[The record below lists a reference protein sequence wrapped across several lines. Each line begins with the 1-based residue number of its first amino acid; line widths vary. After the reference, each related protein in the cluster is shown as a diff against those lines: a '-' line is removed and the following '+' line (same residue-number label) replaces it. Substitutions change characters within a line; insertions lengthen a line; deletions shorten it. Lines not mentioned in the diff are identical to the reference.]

1 MNALEIQTLVCGAY
15 GWFQQALI
23 RLCVCAAVVLFVVP
37 VLRTQAVR
45 DAAVRIAALWREASH
60 FTKVIGTRSCC
71 GLLMSFVFLAFAGY
85 AHTEAETNAVA
96 RSMLEFVLLSAD
108 DSFDDNDNGVEK
120 EAIVTWPSFLALG
133 ESEGWTPPEKKAAFA
148 WYLSMLG
155 TNDCTSLSATD
166 HELVRIAL
174 SKCEVLDYAE
184 GVQSYKALALNPKG
198 IYRNRAIELA
208 IKYSPVN
215 DSTTEFVE
223 TIMTNLTSYSIGE
236 SGAASCQYANKILS
250 FNATNEC
257 QQMIVG
263 NAVEMFYRNRMLAP
277 NAFSIVDQLFV
288 RCIDNYSISSNRLEH
303 ALNALSLPDCGPV
316 AKRRFVAV
324 TNELLS
330 SGQPLPWINV
340 GGGGN

>member
-1 MNALEIQTLVCGAY
+1 MTKRGFRMLGPPTLTIEKKGN
-15 GWFQQALI
+15 
-23 RLCVCAAVVLFVVP
+23 
-37 VLRTQAVR
+37 
-45 DAAVRIAALWREASH
+45 ENM
-60 FTKVIGTRSCC
+60 KVIGTRSCC

-96 RSMLEFVLLSAD
+96 RSMLEFVLLSVD

-208 IKYSPVN
+208 IKYSSVD
-215 DSTTEFVE
+215 DSTTVFVE

-236 SGAASCQYANKILS
+236 SGAASCQYANKLLS

-257 QQMIVG
+257 QQMVVG

-288 RCIDNYSISSNRLEH
+288 RYIDNYSISSNRLEH
-303 ALNALSLPDCGPV
+303 ALNALAFPDCGSV
-316 AKRRFVAV
+316 TKRRFTSV
-324 TNELLS
+324 TNQLLS

-340 GGGGN
+340 GGGSN

>member
-1 MNALEIQTLVCGAY
+1 MKAIIN
-15 GWFQQALI
+15 
-23 RLCVCAAVVLFVVP
+23 RLY
-37 VLRTQAVR
+37 
-45 DAAVRIAALWREASH
+45 
-60 FTKVIGTRSCC
+60 C
-71 GLLMSFVFLAFAGY
+71 GLLVPLVLLASAAC

-96 RSMLEFVLLSAD
+96 KSMLEFVLLSV
-108 DSFDDNDNGVEK
+108 NDNLDDVADGVEQ

-166 HELVRIAL
+166 QELVRIAL
-174 SKCEVLDYAE
+174 SKCEEFDYAE
-184 GVQSYKALALNPKG
+184 AVASYKALALNPKG

-223 TIMTNLTSYSIGE
+223 TIMTNLTSYSIRE
-236 SGAASCQYANKILS
+236 RGAASCQYANKLLS
-250 FNATNEC
+250 YNATNEC
-257 QQMIVG
+257 QQMVVG

-288 RCIDNYSISSNRLEH
+288 RYIDNYSISSNRLEH

>member
-1 MNALEIQTLVCGAY
+1 MTKRGFRMLVPPTLTIEKKGN
-15 GWFQQALI
+15 
-23 RLCVCAAVVLFVVP
+23 
-37 VLRTQAVR
+37 
-45 DAAVRIAALWREASH
+45 ENM
-60 FTKVIGTRSCC
+60 KVIGTRSCH

-108 DSFDDNDNGVEK
+108 DSFDGNDNGVEK

-277 NAFSIVDQLFV
+277 NAFSIIDHLFV
-288 RCIDNYSISSNRLEH
+288 KYIDNYVMSSNRLEH
-303 ALNALSLPDCGPV
+303 ALYSLSLPDCGPI
-316 AKRRFVAV
+316 AKRRFTSV
-324 TNELLS
+324 TNQLLS

>member
-1 MNALEIQTLVCGAY
+1 MTKRGFRMLGPPTLTIEKKGN
-15 GWFQQALI
+15 
-23 RLCVCAAVVLFVVP
+23 
-37 VLRTQAVR
+37 
-45 DAAVRIAALWREASH
+45 ENM
-60 FTKVIGTRSCC
+60 KVIGTRSCC

-96 RSMLEFVLLSAD
+96 RSMLEFVLLSVD

-208 IKYSPVN
+208 IKYSPVD
-215 DSTTEFVE
+215 DSTTVFVE
-223 TIMTNLTSYSIGE
+223 TIMTNSVSYNFREQGT
-236 SGAASCQYANKILS
+236 ASAHYADRLLS
-250 FNATNEC
+250 FNATNAT
-257 QQMIVG
+257 QLAAKDA
-263 NAVEMFYRNRMLAP
+263 AVRMFYRNRLLESGTDA
-277 NAFSIVDQLFV
+277 I
-288 RCIDNYSISSNRLEH
+288 IDEVFLKYIDGYGSSSNRLEY
-303 ALNALSLPDCGPV
+303 ALNSFSYPKCARIFGDYFTS
-316 AKRRFVAV
+316 V
-324 TNELLS
+324 TNQLLS

>member
-1 MNALEIQTLVCGAY
+1 M
-15 GWFQQALI
+15 
-23 RLCVCAAVVLFVVP
+23 
-37 VLRTQAVR
+37 
-45 DAAVRIAALWREASH
+45 
-60 FTKVIGTRSCC
+60 KVIGTRSCY

-96 RSMLEFVLLSAD
+96 RSMLEFALLSVD

-133 ESEGWTPPEKKAAFA
+133 ESEGWTPHEKKAAFA

-198 IYRNRAIELA
+198 IYRYRAIDLA
-208 IKYSPVN
+208 LKYSPVS
-215 DSTTEFVE
+215 DATTEFVE
-223 TIMTNLTSYSIGE
+223 AIITNVSGYSSGE
-236 SGAASCQYANKILS
+236 RVECYWEYVKKLQQDPCTNGTCASALS
-250 FNATNEC
+250 
-257 QQMIVG
+257 
-263 NAVEMFYRNRMLAP
+263 MFYRNRKVSGTGAATLDRL
-277 NAFSIVDQLFV
+277 FSDKIVGYA
-288 RCIDNYSISSNRLEH
+288 NSSNRLDT
-303 ALNALSLPDCGPV
+303 ALSMLM
-316 AKRRFVAV
+316 V
-324 TNELLS
+324 TNMRPQFVEYFVGVTNQLLS
-330 SGQPLPWINV
+330 SGQPLTWINV

>member
-1 MNALEIQTLVCGAY
+1 M
-15 GWFQQALI
+15 
-23 RLCVCAAVVLFVVP
+23 
-37 VLRTQAVR
+37 
-45 DAAVRIAALWREASH
+45 
-60 FTKVIGTRSCC
+60 KVIGTRSCC

-96 RSMLEFVLLSAD
+96 RSMLEFVLLSVD

-184 GVQSYKALALNPKG
+184 AAPSYKTLALNPKG
-198 IYRNRAIELA
+198 IYRYRAIDLA
-208 IKYSPVN
+208 LKYSPVS
-215 DSTTEFVE
+215 DATTEFVE
-223 TIMTNLTSYSIGE
+223 TIITNVSGYTSGE
-236 SGAASCQYANKILS
+236 RVGCYWEYVKKLRQDPCTNGACASALS
-250 FNATNEC
+250 
-257 QQMIVG
+257 
-263 NAVEMFYRNRMLAP
+263 MFYRNRKVSGTGAATLDRL
-277 NAFSIVDQLFV
+277 FSDKIVGYA
-288 RCIDNYSISSNRLEH
+288 NSSNRLDT
-303 ALNALSLPDCGPV
+303 ALSMLM
-316 AKRRFVAV
+316 V
-324 TNELLS
+324 TNMRPQFVEYFVGVTNQLLS

>member
-1 MNALEIQTLVCGAY
+1 M
-15 GWFQQALI
+15 
-23 RLCVCAAVVLFVVP
+23 
-37 VLRTQAVR
+37 
-45 DAAVRIAALWREASH
+45 
-60 FTKVIGTRSCC
+60 KVIGTRSCC

>member
-1 MNALEIQTLVCGAY
+1 MTKRGFRMLGPHTLTIEKKGNVNM
-15 GWFQQALI
+15 
-23 RLCVCAAVVLFVVP
+23 
-37 VLRTQAVR
+37 
-45 DAAVRIAALWREASH
+45 
-60 FTKVIGTRSCC
+60 KVIGTRSCC

-85 AHTEAETNAVA
+85 AYTEAETNAVA
-96 RSMLEFVLLSAD
+96 RSMLEFVLLSVD

-340 GGGGN
+340 GNGGN